1 MAKLAFHCQNYKA
14 GALTGIDGHNRRL
27 HSNHIS
33 NPDIRTEDAHLN
45 RIYIAPKKGLHADCK
60 EKITNLVIGS
70 GHRVRK
76 DSNWICECIVH
87 YPEGLPLERL
97 DEFNELIIDY
107 FGSRL
112 GKNNIVEAVAHLD
125 EGGRPHL
132 HVDIVLI
139 TEDKKLSSKELIT
152 RDFIM
157 SVHDKLPELLCEYG
171 FDVERG
177 EAGQEGGLSAKAYKK
192 KMEQEAK
199 EIQKQ
204 VDEMKKEYN
213 NLVDSY
219 NNLIDE
225 RNELKNRNMQKAQEL
240 VNSKHRE
247 R

>member
-1 MAKLAFHCQNYKA
+1 
-14 GALTGIDGHNRRL
+14 
-27 HSNHIS
+27 
-33 NPDIRTEDAHLN
+33 
-45 RIYIAPKKGLHADCK
+45 
-60 EKITNLVIGS
+60 
-70 GHRVRK
+70 
-76 DSNWICECIVH
+76 
-87 YPEGLPLERL
+87 
-97 DEFNELIIDY
+97 
-107 FGSRL
+107 
-112 GKNNIVEAVAHLD
+112 
-125 EGGRPHL
+125 
-132 HVDIVLI
+132 
-139 TEDKKLSSKELIT
+139 
-152 RDFIM
+152 M

-225 RNELKNRNMQKAQEL
+225 RSELKNRNMQKAQEL
-240 VNSKHRE
+240 VNSRHRE